1 MLGLVRNGLKRNDA
15 FAPETWVRSAS
26 RPWAFLIRVHLL
38 VFAVCSQ
45 NGRGL
50 PLLQRPPSRLGVF
63 ARYSQTAEDG
73 RGHQRFKELEA
84 LPSRSSQTAGKSPCS
99 RRWVWFQLFS
109 EAMMS
114 ARWELI
120 AVFDRAFT
128 SEGLQRFIVSVE
140 NFKLGVETGTAC
152 AKSK

>member
-1 MLGLVRNGLKRNDA
+1 M
-15 FAPETWVRSAS
+15 
-26 RPWAFLIRVHLL
+26 
-38 VFAVCSQ
+38 
-45 NGRGL
+45 
-50 PLLQRPPSRLGVF
+50 
-63 ARYSQTAEDG
+63 AEDG
-73 RGHQRFKELEA
+73 RGQQPFKELEV

-140 NFKLGVETGTAC
+140 NFNLGVETGTAC

>member
-1 MLGLVRNGLKRNDA
+1 M
-15 FAPETWVRSAS
+15 
-26 RPWAFLIRVHLL
+26 
-38 VFAVCSQ
+38 
-45 NGRGL
+45 
-50 PLLQRPPSRLGVF
+50 
-63 ARYSQTAEDG
+63 AEDC
-73 RGHQRFKELEA
+73 RGHQPFKELEV
-84 LPSRSSQTAGKSPCS
+84 LPSRSFQTAGKSMCS
-99 RRWVWFQLFS
+99 HRWVWFQLFS